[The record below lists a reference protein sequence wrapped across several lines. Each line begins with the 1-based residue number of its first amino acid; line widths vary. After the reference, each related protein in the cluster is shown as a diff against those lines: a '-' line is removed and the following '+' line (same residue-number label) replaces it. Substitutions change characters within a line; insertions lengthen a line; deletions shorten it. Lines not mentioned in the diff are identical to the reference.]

1 MGPAVRLQRA
11 PFALSHLRT
20 LALSHSSMHSLDRVP
35 AWAAAWRATGN
46 LVLLLDFDGTLAPI
60 VERPEQAAMPERT
73 RRALERLMAVVGVTV
88 AVVSGRGLADV
99 RERAAIPGI
108 AYAGNHG
115 MEIEG
120 AGLHRIHPEAA
131 AARPDLDA
139 VAARVMADLEGID
152 GAFVEDK
159 GLTLSIH
166 YRLAP
171 EREAEVREIVLAA
184 VGGRDGLQVTEGKM
198 VIEVRP
204 RVEWDKGRAVLFLLG
219 QMRPP
224 AGTPVLYLGDDRT
237 DEDAFRA
244 LRGWGDGAEG
254 ILIAETLPPE
264 SAAASHL
271 RDPAEVGALFE
282 ALADPHPPAPS
293 PARRTLE

>member
-1 MGPAVRLQRA
+1 MQH
-11 PFALSHLRT
+11 ALE
-20 LALSHSSMHSLDRVP
+20 RVP
-35 AWAAAWRATGN
+35 AWTAAWRASGR

-60 VERPEQAAMPERT
+60 VDRPEQAAMPDAT
-73 RRALERLMAVVGVTV
+73 RAALDRLMAMEGVTV

-99 RERAAIPGI
+99 RERAGIAGI

-120 AGLHRIHPEAA
+120 AGLRRIHPEAA
-131 AARPDLDA
+131 AARPQLEE
-139 VAARVMADLEGID
+139 VAATIEPALEGID

-171 EREAEVREIVLAA
+171 DRAEEVREIVLEAA
-184 VGGRDGLQVTEGKM
+184 GGRPELEVFEGKM
-198 VIEVRP
+198 IVEVRP
-204 RVEWDKGRAVLFLLG
+204 RVEWHKGKAVLFLLD

-224 AGTPVLYLGDDRT
+224 ADAPVLYLGDDRT

-244 LRGWGDGAEG
+244 LREWGRAAEG
-254 ILIAETLPPE
+254 ILIAEQPSSE
-264 SAAASHL
+264 SSATSWL
-271 RDPAEVGALFE
+271 QGPAEVGGLFG
-282 ALADPHPPAPS
+282 ALAAAH
-293 PARRTLE
+293 

>member
-1 MGPAVRLQRA
+1 MQY
-11 PFALSHLRT
+11 ALE
-20 LALSHSSMHSLDRVP
+20 RVP
-35 AWAAAWRATGN
+35 VWTAAWRASGR

-60 VERPEQAAMPERT
+60 VDRPELAGMPERT
-73 RRALERLMAVVGVTV
+73 RRALERLMAMDGVTV

-99 RERAAIPGI
+99 RVRAAIAGI

-120 AGLHRIHPEAA
+120 AGLHRIHPQAA
-131 AARPDLDA
+131 AARPELEA
-139 VAARVMADLEGID
+139 VAAVIEPALEGID
-152 GAFVEDK
+152 GAFLEDK

-171 EREAEVREIVLAA
+171 DHAEEVREIVLEA
-184 VGGRDGLQVTEGKM
+184 VGGRAGLAVTEGKM

-204 RVEWDKGRAVLFLLG
+204 RVEWHKGRAVLFLLE
-219 QMRPP
+219 QMQPP
-224 AGTPVLYLGDDRT
+224 KDAPVLYLGDDRT

-244 LRGWGDGAEG
+244 LQGWSPAAEG
-254 ILIAETLPPE
+254 ILIAEQPTAD
-264 SAAASHL
+264 SAASSHL

-282 ALADPHPPAPS
+282 ALADA
-293 PARRTLE
+293 AD

>member
-1 MGPAVRLQRA
+1 MQH
-11 PFALSHLRT
+11 ALE
-20 LALSHSSMHSLDRVP
+20 RVSV
-35 AWAAAWRATGN
+35 WTDAWRSSGH

-60 VERPEQAAMPERT
+60 VDRPEMAAMPPRT
-73 RRALERLMAVVGVTV
+73 RAALDRLMAIPGVTV

-99 RERAAIPGI
+99 RERAGIPGI

-131 AARPDLDA
+131 AARPELA
-139 VAARVMADLEGID
+139 EVAAVIEPALEGID
-152 GAFVEDK
+152 GAFLEDK

-166 YRLAP
+166 YRMAP
-171 EREAEVREIVLAA
+171 DHAEEVREIVLEAA
-184 VGGRDGLQVTEGKM
+184 GGRPGLAVTEGKM
-198 VIEVRP
+198 VVEVRP
-204 RVEWDKGRAVLFLLG
+204 WVEWHKGKAVLFLLE

-224 AGTPVLYLGDDRT
+224 KDAPVLYLGDDRT

-244 LRGWGDGAEG
+244 LEAWSTSAEG
-254 ILIAETLPPE
+254 ILIAEAPPAA
-264 SAAASHL
+264 SAATARL

-282 ALADPHPPAPS
+282 ALADAAPG
-293 PARRTLE
+293 

>member
-1 MGPAVRLQRA
+1 MQHA
-11 PFALSHLRT
+11 
-20 LALSHSSMHSLDRVP
+20 LDRVSV
-35 AWAAAWRATGN
+35 WTAAWRASGR

-60 VERPEQAAMPERT
+60 VDRPELAAMPDRT
-73 RRALERLMAVVGVTV
+73 RRALDRLMATERVTV

-131 AARPDLDA
+131 AARPELEA
-139 VAARVMADLEGID
+139 VAAIIEPALEGID
-152 GAFVEDK
+152 GAFLEDK

-171 EREAEVREIVLAA
+171 DHAEEVREIVLEAA
-184 VGGRDGLQVTEGKM
+184 GGKPGLTITEGKM

-204 RVEWDKGRAVLFLLG
+204 RVKWHKGRAVLFLLD
-219 QMRPP
+219 QMQPP
-224 AGTPVLYLGDDRT
+224 GDAPVLYLGDDRT

-244 LRGWGDGAEG
+244 LAAWGPAAEG
-254 ILIAETLPPE
+254 ILIAGQPSAE
-264 SAAASHL
+264 SAATAWL

-282 ALADPHPPAPS
+282 ALAA
-293 PARRTLE
+293 AA

>member
-1 MGPAVRLQRA
+1 MKH
-11 PFALSHLRT
+11 ALERT
-20 LALSHSSMHSLDRVP
+20 SGWAEAWHASGALI
-35 AWAAAWRATGN
+35 
-46 LVLLLDFDGTLAPI
+46 LLLDFDGTLAPI
-60 VERPEQAAMPERT
+60 VARPEMAGMPKRT
-73 RRALERLMAVVGVTV
+73 RRALDSLMVLSGVTV

-131 AARPDLDA
+131 AARPELEE
-139 VAARVMADLEGID
+139 AAREIGYVLGAID

-166 YRLAP
+166 YRQAA
-171 EREAEVREIVLAA
+171 ERKAEVRNAVNGAA
-184 VGGRDGLQVTEGKM
+184 GGRPGLKVTEGKM
-198 VIEVRP
+198 VLEVRP
-204 RVEWDKGRAVLFLLG
+204 RVEWDKGRAVLFLLD

-224 AGTPVLYLGDDRT
+224 AGAPVLYLGDDRT

-244 LRGWGDGAEG
+244 LEGWSPSAEG
-254 ILIAETLPPE
+254 VLIADPLPVE
-264 SAAASHL
+264 SAARSYL
-271 RDPAEVGALFE
+271 RDPAEVGELFE
-282 ALADPHPPAPS
+282 ALAGGG
-293 PARRTLE
+293 

>member
-1 MGPAVRLQRA
+1 MNH
-11 PFALSHLRT
+11 ALE
-20 LALSHSSMHSLDRVP
+20 RVP
-35 AWAAAWRATGN
+35 VWTDAWRTSGR
-46 LVLLLDFDGTLAPI
+46 LFLLLDFDGTLAPI
-60 VERPEQAAMPERT
+60 VDRPEMAAMPHRT
-73 RRALERLMAVVGVTV
+73 RRALERLMAMDGVTV

-131 AARPDLDA
+131 AARPALQE
-139 VAARVMADLEGID
+139 VAATIEAALEGVD
-152 GAFVEDK
+152 GAFLEDK

-171 EREAEVREIVLAA
+171 DHAEEVREIVLEAA
-184 VGGRDGLQVTEGKM
+184 GGRAELAVTEGKM
-198 VIEVRP
+198 VLEVRP
-204 RVEWDKGRAVLFLLG
+204 RVEWDKGRAVTFFLE
-219 QMRPP
+219 QMQPP
-224 AGTPVLYLGDDRT
+224 RDAPILYLGDDRT

-244 LRGWGDGAEG
+244 LRDWSPRAEG
-254 ILIAETLPPE
+254 ILIAEQPSDE
-264 SAAASHL
+264 SAAASWL

-282 ALADPHPPAPS
+282 ALADAS
-293 PARRTLE
+293 PLT

>member
-1 MGPAVRLQRA
+1 MHH
-11 PFALSHLRT
+11 ALE
-20 LALSHSSMHSLDRVP
+20 RVP
-35 AWAAAWRATGN
+35 VWTDAWRTSGR

-60 VERPEQAAMPERT
+60 VDRPEMAAMPRRT
-73 RRALERLMAVVGVTV
+73 RAALDRLMAMQGVTV

-131 AARPDLDA
+131 AARPELE
-139 VAARVMADLEGID
+139 AAAAAIEPALEGID
-152 GAFVEDK
+152 GAFLEDK

-166 YRLAP
+166 SRMAP
-171 EREAEVREIVLAA
+171 DRAEEGRQIVLEAA
-184 VGGRDGLQVTEGKM
+184 GGHPGLAVTGGKM
-198 VIEVRP
+198 VLEVRP
-204 RVEWDKGRAVLFLLG
+204 RVEWHKGRAVLFLLE

-224 AGTPVLYLGDDRT
+224 RDAPVLYLGDDRT

-244 LRGWGDGAEG
+244 LEAWSPAAEG
-254 ILIAETLPPE
+254 VLIAEAPPSD
-264 SAAASHL
+264 SAATAWL

-282 ALADPHPPAPS
+282 ALADAAP
-293 PARRTLE
+293 R

>member
-1 MGPAVRLQRA
+1 MQH
-11 PFALSHLRT
+11 ALE
-20 LALSHSSMHSLDRVP
+20 RVP
-35 AWAAAWRATGN
+35 VWTAAWRRSGR

-60 VERPEQAAMPERT
+60 VDRPELAAMPDRT
-73 RRALERLMAVVGVTV
+73 RRALERLMAMEGVTV

-120 AGLHRIHPEAA
+120 AGLHRIHPQAA
-131 AARPDLDA
+131 AARPELEA
-139 VAARVMADLEGID
+139 VAAVLDPALEGID
-152 GAFVEDK
+152 GAFLEDK

-171 EREAEVREIVLAA
+171 DHAEEVREIVLEAA
-184 VGGRDGLQVTEGKM
+184 GGRPGLAVTEGKM

-204 RVEWDKGRAVLFLLG
+204 RVEWHKGRAVLFLLE
-219 QMRPP
+219 QMQPP
-224 AGTPVLYLGDDRT
+224 TDAPVLYLGDDRT

-244 LRGWGDGAEG
+244 LHEWSPAAEG
-254 ILIAETLPPE
+254 VLIAERTSPD
-264 SAAASHL
+264 SAASSHL

-282 ALADPHPPAPS
+282 ALANRSAG
-293 PARRTLE
+293 